1 MQAVKLSLSGKGS
14 SILLRTFSAST
25 CLCQTIA
32 THYDV
37 LGIPSTSNEK
47 EIRAAWIKKCQK
59 VYIQLTIFCIN
70 FQSLK
75 CFGGL
80 YSCRF
85 QCITSKE
92 IQDLCFLKLF
102 CKIQQGFHQLIG
114 NKNCITII
122 FYSIIQITFQQIQNL
137 QKNTSKNLTKFSYRS
152 MKPMRFQVT
161 RKKEFFITKNW
172 LPKK

>member
-59 VYIQLTIFCIN
+59 VCIVYIFYIELKN
-70 FQSLK
+70 LK
-75 CFGGL
+75 CFRGVV
-80 YSCRF
+80 
-85 QCITSKE
+85 
-92 IQDLCFLKLF
+92 QD
-102 CKIQQGFHQLIG
+102 
-114 NKNCITII
+114 
-122 FYSIIQITFQQIQNL
+122 
-137 QKNTSKNLTKFSYRS
+137 
-152 MKPMRFQVT
+152 
-161 RKKEFFITKNW
+161 FIT
-172 LPKK
+172 